1 VQRSESG
8 YTPNM
13 LADDRKRLVELSR
26 LLKTE
31 QTTLLIAAARG
42 GGAPSASTL
51 QRVAQLELNI
61 AAIEN
66 TLSDA

>member
-1 VQRSESG
+1 MPR
-8 YTPNM
+8 TM

-26 LLKTE
+26 TLKAE
-31 QTTLLIAAARG
+31 QTSLLVAAARVG
-42 GGAPSASTL
+42 TAPSASTL